1 MFLDDSNNI
10 RTRIPI
16 PTDIYSWQPPADMD
30 HPLSPFQE
38 QLILSVYPAGSRILS
53 ARFHRMVR
61 LPGPIWVHVTLPD
74 GNERAVILRMDQRI
88 GGVEREAVILPA
100 LARLGL
106 PVPVVLTDRVVDPT
120 RPAWGAMTILNVLPG
135 QDLLAYSWDAPQ
147 PALERAMRLV
157 LDGVAR
163 LHALTDQLVR
173 DLVADKLPRITPLD
187 ELQEVIKR
195 DGPWLDEQLFTD
207 AIERLLPI
215 VSAIDTPLV
224 FSSGDY
230 NPGNFLFDGE
240 QLTGFID
247 FTGACFEDPHIGMAK
262 YWTCSWY
269 PLDKAGIVERY
280 LEEQQLSFAEFAPRL
295 AVRCLWT
302 LQREIA
308 VSGGEDI
315 LVEDEY
321 ESHADYRRRIVTLLE
336 RAMEAIG

>member
-1 MFLDDSNNI
+1 MH
-10 RTRIPI
+10 IPV
-16 PTDIYSWQPPADMD
+16 PTDIYPWQPPENMD
-30 HPLSPFQE
+30 RPLSTFQE
-38 QLILSVYPAGSRILS
+38 QFILSACPASSHILS
-53 ARFHRMVR
+53 ARFHRTVR
-61 LPGPIWVHVTLPD
+61 LPGPIWVSVALPG
-74 GNERAVILRMDQRI
+74 GNECMLILRMDQRI
-88 GGVEREAVILPA
+88 GGVEREAAILPV

-106 PVPVVLTDRVVDPT
+106 PVPVVLTGPVVDPT
-120 RPAWGAMTILNVLPG
+120 RPEWGAMTILNVLPG
-135 QDLLAYSWDAPQ
+135 QDLLAYSWDAPP

-163 LHALTDQLVR
+163 LHALTNEIAR
-173 DLVADKLPRITPLD
+173 DPVAAKLPCITLLD
-187 ELQEVIKR
+187 ELQGVIR
-195 DGPWLDEQLFTD
+195 RGGPWLNEPLFTD

-247 FTGACFEDPHIGMAK
+247 FTWPCFEDPHIGMAK
-262 YWTCSWY
+262 YWTYSWY

-280 LEEQQLSFAEFAPRL
+280 LEEQYLSFAEFAPRL

-315 LVEDEY
+315 LVDDEY
-321 ESHADYRRRIVTLLE
+321 ESHADYRRRILDLLAK
-336 RAMEAIG
+336 AMRETGG